1 MATPDKPKS
10 IDIWLVF
17 VIILMVLAIG
27 GGLFI
32 TGKSMSANIDELSV
46 RSTARLQR
54 IENEVFALRKE
65 VQDVKALVRKMV
77 AAKPEP
83 APAPEPPV
91 VPKKAPAPKAEP
103 KKAEPK
109 K

>member
-1 MATPDKPKS
+1 MATPEKPKT

-17 VIILMVLAIG
+17 VIVLMVIAIG

-32 TGKSMSANIDELSV
+32 TGKSMSAQVDELSV
-46 RSTARLQR
+46 RTTGRLQR
-54 IENEVFALRKE
+54 IETEVFALRKD
-65 VQDVKALVRKMV
+65 VQDVEALVRKLV

-91 VPKKAPAPKAEP
+91 VPKKAPEPKAEP

>member
-1 MATPDKPKS
+1 MATPDKPKT
-10 IDIWLVF
+10 IDVWLVF
-17 VIILMVLAIG
+17 VIVLMVIAIG

-65 VQDVKALVRKMV
+65 VQDVEALVRKMA

-83 APAPEPPV
+83 APVPEPPV
-91 VPKKAPAPKAEP
+91 VPKKAPEP

>member
-1 MATPDKPKS
+1 MATPDKPKTM
-10 IDIWLVF
+10 DIWLVF
-17 VIILMVLAIG
+17 VIVLMVIAIG

-32 TGKSMSANIDELSV
+32 TGKTMSANIDELSV

-54 IENEVFALRKE
+54 LEIEVFGLRKE
-65 VQDVKALVRKMV
+65 VQDIEVMLRKALAV
-77 AAKPEP
+77 KPAEP
-83 APAPEPPV
+83 APAPEPAKAE
-91 VPKKAPAPKAEP
+91 PKKAPEP